1 MNEKIHEELLDLTQ
15 QIIVKMEAQ
24 ELVMSQEEK
33 DSLES
38 MNDSMSFF
46 LEQGDFGRAVIES
59 REILKKLDQILN

>member
-1 MNEKIHEELLDLTQ
+1 MNEETQKELLDLTQ
-15 QIIVKMEAQ
+15 QIISKMESQ

-33 DSLES
+33 DTLES

-59 REILKKLDQILN
+59 REILKKLNQILN